1 LARLVIKMRS
11 DCNIVNSSKLTQI
24 VALLASPFQIYDCCQ
39 NRDTAYQSIQQGVFL
54 NAVRL
59 SNSPPNLSYEMA
71 SLSVLVES
79 SYQRQLYL
87 RQLYLRQLYL
97 RQLYLRQL
105 YLRQLYL
112 RQLYLLENSVLE
124 PANDACVLNV
134 CLNLYMSH
142 STFYSLLQFTDFLSL
157 SVCPLCPIFLR
168 SELL

>member
-1 LARLVIKMRS
+1 MRS

-87 RQLYLRQLYL
+87 RQLYL
-97 RQLYLRQL
+97 
-105 YLRQLYL
+105 
-112 RQLYLLENSVLE
+112 LENSVLE